1 VSKSFSSSTLLT
13 PREVA
18 ALLGV
23 SPVTV
28 RQWAQKGLLPAET
41 TAGGHRRFRF
51 GAVSA
56 FARESGFSLENSS
69 ETRLLIVDDDPQLG
83 HMLEEMVT
91 EATDDWQCLVA
102 RDGFDAGSKV
112 QSFQPEIVLL
122 DIMMPGMDG
131 FDVCRRIKQD
141 ADTSHIRVIGMT
153 GYYSADVRDR
163 LVSLGAETCLPKPLQ
178 QAELLEL
185 LGIPVAAA

>member
-1 VSKSFSSSTLLT
+1 MLT

-41 TAGGHRRFRF
+41 TAGGHRRFRY

-56 FARESGFSLENSS
+56 FARESGFTLADQGA
-69 ETRLLIVDDDPQLG
+69 ETRLLIVDDDSQLG
-83 HMLEEMVT
+83 HMLEEMVS
-91 EATDDWQCLVA
+91 EATDDWECLVA

-112 QSFQPEIVLL
+112 QSFQPDVVLL

-131 FDVCRRIKQD
+131 FDVCRRIKQE
-141 ADTSHIRVIGMT
+141 AETRHIRVIGMT
-153 GYYSADVRDR
+153 GYYSDEVRDR
-163 LVSLGAETCLPKPLQ
+163 LISLGAEACLPKPLA
-178 QAELLEL
+178 QAELLEQ
-185 LGIPVAAA
+185 LGIPAVTA